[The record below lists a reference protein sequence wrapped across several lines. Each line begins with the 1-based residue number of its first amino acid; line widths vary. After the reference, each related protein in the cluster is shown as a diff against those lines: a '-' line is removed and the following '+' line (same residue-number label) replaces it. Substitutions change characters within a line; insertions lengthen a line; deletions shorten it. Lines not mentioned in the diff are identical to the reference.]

1 MTENKILKILCS
13 LPIILLALY
22 FIKFLGIILIIL
34 RCFVYKDKKLL
45 QTSIILMLLG
55 IVLLL
60 PNIFNYILG
69 LFNNSIPF
77 IKQIIESDIYS
88 KLLVF
93 AKFLLILSVILII
106 ISFIVKNMVEKVK
119 NVGNEFNNKF
129 KTSAKEYIDE
139 MERKE
144 AEISRQNDLEI
155 KLKQETAKNTHVVYC
170 PNCGADN
177 IIVGNH
183 GKCKYCRSVL
193 KAK

>member
-1 MTENKILKILCS
+1 MGKKPYIFIYVWDLK
-13 LPIILLALY
+13 
-22 FIKFLGIILIIL
+22 
-34 RCFVYKDKKLL
+34 
-45 QTSIILMLLG
+45 
-55 IVLLL
+55 
-60 PNIFNYILG
+60 
-69 LFNNSIPF
+69 FNNKF
-77 IKQIIESDIYS
+77 DLIY
-88 KLLVF
+88 
-93 AKFLLILSVILII
+93 
-106 ISFIVKNMVEKVK
+106 
-119 NVGNEFNNKF
+119 EFNNKF

>member
-13 LPIILLALY
+13 LPIILLTLY
-22 FIKFLGIILIIL
+22 FIKFLGIILIVV

-45 QTSIILMLLG
+45 QTSIILMLLS
-55 IVLLL
+55 IVLFI

-69 LFNNSIPF
+69 LFNNSIPYL
-77 IKQIIESDIYS
+77 KQIVESDIYS
-88 KLLVF
+88 KLMGF

-106 ISFIVKNMVEKVK
+106 ISFVVKSTVEKVK
-119 NVGNEFNNKF
+119 NVGNELNNKLQ
-129 KTSAKEYIDE
+129 TSAKDYINE

-144 AEISRQNDLEI
+144 AEISKKNDLEI
-155 KLKQETAKNTHVVYC
+155 KLKQEAAKNTHVVYC

-193 KAK
+193 KTK